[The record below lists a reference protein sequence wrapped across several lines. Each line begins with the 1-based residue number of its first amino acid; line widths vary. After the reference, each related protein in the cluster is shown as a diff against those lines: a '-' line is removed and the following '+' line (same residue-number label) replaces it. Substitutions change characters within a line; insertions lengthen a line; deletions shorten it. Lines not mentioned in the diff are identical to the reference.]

1 MSDIVRE
8 AECKEIVETKEI
20 LRRAF
25 SLFQLAMENSMT
37 LVTERLEKA
46 RGLILEGKPT
56 DALQEL
62 DEAKEFI
69 EKLKF
74 KMSLFL

>member
-8 AECKEIVETKEI
+8 AECKEIIETKEI

-25 SLFQLAMENSMT
+25 GLFQLAMENSMA

>member
-8 AECKEIVETKEI
+8 AECKEIIETKEI

-46 RGLILEGKPT
+46 RGLR
-56 DALQEL
+56 AR
-62 DEAKEFI
+62 
-69 EKLKF
+69 
-74 KMSLFL
+74 S